1 MLFKE
6 NLIKNTHKDYRL
18 DPWINELYK
27 SSGMSLDKFNATM
40 LDLKAQYDFDTLTW
54 SLPIYEKLLKIKTN
68 TSLSNA
74 DRGSFISA
82 KWKMSGKS
90 DLQLLQSV
98 ANSWKN
104 GKIKVEFIGGVIKLT
119 FNGEYGVPT
128 DITTLI
134 QAINEVK
141 PAHLPLEYIFAYI
154 LIKDI
159 QLMTIN
165 QLQTTKIKD
174 FAGRR

>member
-1 MLFKE
+1 MFKE
-6 NLIKNTHKDYRL
+6 NLIKNIHKDYRL

-27 SSGMSLDKFNATM
+27 SSGLSLDDFNIAM

-54 SLPIYEKLLKIKTN
+54 SLPLYEKLLKIKSN

-104 GKIKVEFIGGVIKLT
+104 GEIKVEFIGGVIKLT

-128 DITTLI
+128 DLATLI
-134 QAINEVK
+134 IALNEVK
-141 PAHLPLEYIFAYI
+141 PAHLPLTYIYRYL

-159 QLMTIN
+159 NNVMTLN
-165 QLQTTKIKD
+165 QLQATKLNK
-174 FAGRR
+174 FAGGA